1 MSKLKVL
8 AGRGKLY
15 KVINSS
21 YVPRDVITY
30 VNELGSVYTDYL
42 RYVLLSAV
50 EGRRT
55 SESLGYICQKLHSFL
70 AYLFPNYH
78 SNLQVW
84 FFRHHVIFCVNQKTQ
99 ICLCLKSVFYLK
111 SVIIKRRMLRRVTSD
126 YSVQESWLARWNL
139 MQRNFSECC
148 LFACLI
154 KSVKTLFY
162 EI

>member
-30 VNELGSVYTDYL
+30 VNELGGVYTDYL

-55 SESLGYICQKLHSFL
+55 SESLGYICQNGIHS
-70 AYLFPNYH
+70 
-78 SNLQVW
+78 
-84 FFRHHVIFCVNQKTQ
+84 
-99 ICLCLKSVFYLK
+99 
-111 SVIIKRRMLRRVTSD
+111 
-126 YSVQESWLARWNL
+126 
-139 MQRNFSECC
+139 
-148 LFACLI
+148 
-154 KSVKTLFY
+154 
-162 EI
+162 